1 MTGERIA
8 ELMRDPHMKRAMAR
22 LARRYSRC
30 PEDQEE
36 YIADGWMRIAVCQD
50 DDSMDALEQEAFRG
64 IRNAYQRRR
73 YDTDVAKKPA
83 PNSNGISVD
92 HASNYRRS
100 DLIPLG
106 RDRYIVR
113 TPEKLSGWYYHGEWE
128 EYGLPKDGMQVR
140 TFYKIVLDTKLH

>member
-1 MTGERIA
+1 MTGQRIA

-22 LARRYSRC
+22 LARRYTRC
-30 PEDQEE
+30 VEDQEE
-36 YIADGWMRIAVCQD
+36 YIADGWILIAGCQD
-50 DDSMDALEQEAFRG
+50 EDSIEALEGEAYRG
-64 IRNAYQRRR
+64 MKAAYDRRWR
-73 YDTDVAKKPA
+73 ASVRAVSGA
-83 PNSNGISVD
+83 SANGISVD
-92 HASNYRRS
+92 HASNYKRS